1 MGLHPWRFL
10 RPRFFPQ
17 MSFFHV
23 LFRFLGPQEAQ
34 CQELNVAVSALVWLS
49 PSVLVSGA
57 EDGSL
62 HGWMLRRN
70 SLQSLWLSSVCQKPV
85 LGLAASQEFLA
96 SASGTPGQCYRIISL
111 KYAGVSLRFITNC
124 ARLSKSMHIQCLF
137 TAFESVLS
145 ESRFFTQLGL
155 LKSLASALSL
165 WGFNVG

>member
-1 MGLHPWRFL
+1 MALNPDGDQVAVGYRGDGIKIYRISSGIRGGVDGLTPLERRFL

-17 MSFFHV
+17 MSSFHV
-23 LFRFLGPQEAQ
+23 LFHFLGPQEAQ

-96 SASGTPGQCYRIISL
+96 SASGTSGQCY
-111 KYAGVSLRFITNC
+111 
-124 ARLSKSMHIQCLF
+124 
-137 TAFESVLS
+137 
-145 ESRFFTQLGL
+145 
-155 LKSLASALSL
+155 
-165 WGFNVG
+165 